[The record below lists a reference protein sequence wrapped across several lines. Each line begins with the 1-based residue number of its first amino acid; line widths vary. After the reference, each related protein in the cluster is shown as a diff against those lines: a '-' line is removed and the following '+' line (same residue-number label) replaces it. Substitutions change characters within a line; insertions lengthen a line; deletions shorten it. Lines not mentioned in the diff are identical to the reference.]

1 MTDLHTQLPEPHV
14 LVGAA
19 LFLMTKHA
27 QSRCPGLCPA
37 IAQHFA
43 WLAWH
48 PALEITPGQRRLY
61 RQLAGQWADMATA
74 RDPRR
79 PAGDAPMPGVG
90 ASLQ

>member
-1 MTDLHTQLPEPHV
+1 MTDLHAQLPEPHV

-27 QSRCPGLCPA
+27 QTRCPGLCRA

-48 PALEITPGQRRLY
+48 PAQEITPGQRRLY
-61 RQLAGQWADMATA
+61 CQLADQWADMAAA
-74 RDPRR
+74 RDPRLPER
-79 PAGDAPMPGVG
+79 DALTPGAGAY
-90 ASLQ
+90 LQ